1 MLLLLLLWLRSRLT
15 VGQRRATIGAGA
27 GAAHAVGAAAGVPVL
42 GAGAGAAHAVGAAAG
57 VPVLG
62 CVVLGSVVLGSAVL
76 GSAVLGSAGSIGA
89 AANGFESARGG
100 RLPPTSEAHLRAGRD
115 PRRASAIVLG
125 RRSGRRSGR
134 RCTAAVAAAAASRS
148 AALAAALAA
157 VHARTMVVGGR
168 NEGTCRCGI
177 IA

>member
-1 MLLLLLLWLRSRLT
+1 MLLLLLLWLRSGLT

-42 GAGAGAAHAVGAAAG
+42 G
-57 VPVLG
+57 
-62 CVVLGSVVLGSAVL
+62 CVVLGSVVLGSAVLGSAVL

-148 AALAAALAA
+148 AAPAAALAAALATVLAA